1 MFQDEKLVIVNE
13 KGEQKEFAI
22 LVTFDIEKK
31 NKSYVIY
38 TDYSKN
44 DDGDIQV
51 YASIYDKFQKDKKLY
66 DVTEK
71 DEIEFINK
79 YLEVLADD
87 LKSAV
92 KLV

>member
-51 YASIYDKFQKDKKLY
+51 YASIYDKFQKDKRLN

>member
-51 YASIYDKFQKDKKLY
+51 YASIYDKLQKDKKLY